1 MNALNE
7 LSKTLKAMGAN
18 PAPVSGNELK
28 INAPLINEKT
38 RETMRKTKL
47 KAELNGVQ
55 YAVYT
60 SENERLYI
68 KMGDQFIYIYN
79 PELIKNNVRI
89 LQEVK
94 TK

>member
-1 MNALNE
+1 
-7 LSKTLKAMGAN
+7 
-18 PAPVSGNELK
+18 
-28 INAPLINEKT
+28 
-38 RETMRKTKL
+38 MRKTKL

-55 YAVYT
+55 YTVYT
-60 SENERLYI
+60 SENERVYI

-79 PELIKNNVRI
+79 PELIKNNIRI